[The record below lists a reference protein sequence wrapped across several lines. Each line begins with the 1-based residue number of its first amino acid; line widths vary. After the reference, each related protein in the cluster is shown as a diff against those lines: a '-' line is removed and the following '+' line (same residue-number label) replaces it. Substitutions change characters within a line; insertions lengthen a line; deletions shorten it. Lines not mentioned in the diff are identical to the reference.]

1 MKVQIKKC
9 VTWKVALFHSQK
21 EKRLET
27 WQIGMETTRVEG
39 IACNTVLKEEKTK
52 KDYKEKERESK
63 KRC

>member
-21 EKRLET
+21 EKGLET

-39 IACNTVLKEEKTK
+39 IPSNTVLKEKT
-52 KDYKEKERESK
+52 RED
-63 KRC
+63 